1 MPSGLGAW
9 ESLVHTAM
17 MPRMLICERLDTTD
31 STQREVLGRLSAVAD
46 LRPSGQAHRA
56 FGLWTTQQTRGI
68 ASHGRRWQDSPDGGL
83 AISIAWPDANSTAR
97 EMAWPIR
104 WSLLTIAAL
113 EASYPILSKRLGVKW
128 PNDVMAQQSKLAGVL
143 VSRHLVHGEW
153 WCIAGV
159 GINLAWRELPEVGRP
174 VTDLQRLGVQEP
186 DPEKIV
192 TALRHAADALLNG
205 PSGETASDVWQK
217 EYRDRDVAAD
227 KLVSV
232 VHPVSGETLMM
243 GMNRG
248 LSPTG
253 ELILE
258 VDGTQHRVA
267 IGELSLRFVSAAVS
281 AMS

>member
-9 ESLVHTAM
+9 ESLVHAAM

-46 LRPSGQAHRA
+46 LSLTGQTNRA
-56 FGLWTTQQTRGI
+56 FGVWTTQQTRGI

-83 AISIAWPDANSTAR
+83 AVSIAWPDANLTGR
-97 EMAWPIR
+97 DMAWPIR

-113 EASYPILSKRLGVKW
+113 ETSYPILSKQLGVKW
-128 PNDVMAQQSKLAGVL
+128 PNDVMAQHAKLAGVL
-143 VSRHLVHGEW
+143 VSRHLVNGEW

-159 GINLAWRELPEVGRP
+159 GINLAWHALPEIGRP
-174 VTDLQRLGVQEP
+174 VTDLQRLGVPQP

-192 TALRHAADALLNG
+192 GALCHVADALLN
-205 PSGETASDVWQK
+205 SLSSETSSDFWQK
-217 EYRDRDVAAD
+217 EYRQRDVVAD
-227 KLVSV
+227 MQVSV

-243 GMNRG
+243 GVNRG
-248 LSPTG
+248 VSPTG
-253 ELILE
+253 ELILDA
-258 VDGTQHRVA
+258 DGTQRRVA
-267 IGELSLRFVSAAVS
+267 IGELSLRFVPSAAS